1 MSLPRIKDLVLATKT
16 QRLQFLDSISALI
29 DSTDASMSKPT
40 GHEASYNQTIAT
52 YVIENIDNLILLGVV
67 GYTAV
72 DAAAFHKAL
81 SSVNGPQELAQQM
94 LDKMATERT
103 IADNVVFDA
112 AHAELYRDYTEQI
125 DVNGGLS
132 PEASNLWLSFEQ
144 QASTILPFVTTAL
157 NAVNSRATKEQLRNT
172 ISTQV
177 RNIAD
182 VSGYRNL
189 AVIQEIINVL
199 MIDGIEEKT
208 SNTTLDDFTLS
219 LIDAIDTREF
229 PLEALYTL
237 VQDDKRLA
245 FGIDITL
252 GDIRGLLKNG
262 FELFSVNTPELAERN
277 AINNVYKL
285 IEKDNYGKYLI
296 ELGGINLYHLLWIIA
311 GLDNSFDLDN
321 EDGPKDYA
329 TLHQEIVDYL
339 NSQPSISKVS
349 ELFENPNKYG
359 DIVSHFSFKYNVVP
373 GSGIVPGMTFNI
385 EWKPTTVSTI
395 FIPDYG
401 YNPIYPENDII
412 EQVKVYLS
420 DANTELS
427 FNNIVEP
434 KQLVDVYGDLVK
446 QMVTDGIL
454 EYDEFSL
461 KPYNIK
467 SIIASEINK
476 ALIDIDAAIGHNS
489 DDDYIADRIITNF
502 AKLCVNYGISFNFAE
517 VVLYNIYKNS

>member
-16 QRLQFLDSISALI
+16 QRLQFLDSVSALI

-40 GHEASYNQTIAT
+40 GHEASYNQTIAA

-81 SSVNGPQELAQQM
+81 ASVNGPQELAQQM

-103 IADNVVFDA
+103 IADNVIFDA

-144 QASTILPFVTTAL
+144 TASIILPFVTTAL
-157 NAVNSRATKEQLRNT
+157 NAVNSRATKEQLRDT

-208 SNTTLDDFTLS
+208 
-219 LIDAIDTREF
+219 
-229 PLEALYTL
+229 
-237 VQDDKRLA
+237 
-245 FGIDITL
+245 
-252 GDIRGLLKNG
+252 
-262 FELFSVNTPELAERN
+262 
-277 AINNVYKL
+277 
-285 IEKDNYGKYLI
+285 IE
-296 ELGGINLYHLLWIIA
+296 
-311 GLDNSFDLDN
+311 
-321 EDGPKDYA
+321 PKDYA
-329 TLHQEIVDYL
+329 TLHQEIIDYL

-385 EWKPTTVSTI
+385 GWKPTTVSTI

-420 DANTELS
+420 DANTEL
-427 FNNIVEP
+427 N
-434 KQLVDVYGDLVK
+434 LD
-446 QMVTDGIL
+446 
-454 EYDEFSL
+454 
-461 KPYNIK
+461 
-467 SIIASEINK
+467 
-476 ALIDIDAAIGHNS
+476 
-489 DDDYIADRIITNF
+489 
-502 AKLCVNYGISFNFAE
+502 
-517 VVLYNIYKNS
+517 